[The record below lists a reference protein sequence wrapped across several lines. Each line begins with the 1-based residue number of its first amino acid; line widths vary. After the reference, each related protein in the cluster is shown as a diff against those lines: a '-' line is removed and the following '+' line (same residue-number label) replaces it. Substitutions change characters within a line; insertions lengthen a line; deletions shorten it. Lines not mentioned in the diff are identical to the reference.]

1 MFLMPALFLRLYSII
16 AEKKK
21 AQYEARQKELRALA
35 LKAHGECRSGDGACV
50 HDEAL
55 AKAVW

>member
-1 MFLMPALFLRLYSII
+1 MPVLFLRLYSII

-21 AQYEARQKELRALA
+21 AQYEARQKVLRAMA
-35 LKAHGECRSGDGACV
+35 LKAHGECRSGDGAWV